1 MSPQTPF
8 FLFTNS
14 LCIMATLLLLHVNF
28 ETLSSFSKIH
38 IEILIKIL
46 ALIFIIN
53 TTIINAFDN
62 DSD

>member
-1 MSPQTPF
+1 MP
-8 FLFTNS
+8 N
-14 LCIMATLLLLHVNF
+14 
-28 ETLSSFSKIH
+28 K

-62 DSD
+62 DLD

>member
-38 IEILIKIL
+38 IEILIKIGL
-46 ALIFIIN
+46 NL
-53 TTIINAFDN
+53 
-62 DSD
+62 